1 MLSYELFCV
10 DEIGKA
16 HLIGIIPERRKA
28 TERITK
34 ESVIQRV
41 GMLLGDSIF
50 LNYFF
55 VTQVTIDEDTGRIAR
70 VTPLF
75 IH

>member
-1 MLSYELFCV
+1 MLSYEFFCV
-10 DEIGKA
+10 NEIGEA
-16 HLIGIIPERRKA
+16 HLIGIIPERRKH

-34 ESVIQRV
+34 ESVRQRV
-41 GMLLGDSIF
+41 WMLLGESID

-55 VTQVTIDEDTGRIAR
+55 VTQAIIDEGSGRITGA
-70 VTPLF
+70 TPLL

>member
-1 MLSYELFCV
+1 MPSYELFCV
-10 DEIGKA
+10 DEIGKT

-34 ESVIQRV
+34 ESVMERL
-41 GMLLGDSIF
+41 GMLLGESVT

-55 VTQVTIDEDTGRIAR
+55 VTQVNIDEDTGRITR